1 MNISIDPE
9 RKTKGMRYS
18 DLVLLVREP
27 LIVKAEGKK
36 SLTFKLLVPENSDAS
51 LPCELDLR
59 KIAELKDNATLSDA
73 TWEDARLLGEAL
85 SSALFPP
92 EVSNLIDRRIIKAKA
107 EEEGLRIRLL
117 LSGSD
122 LSNLPW
128 EFLLLN
134 RGGGE
139 NKISDFMGLMPNVSL
154 VRHTATSLPAWKLE
168 AQLPVKVYLAAAS
181 PDGWPKLKVAEELSV
196 IKQALEDNAQVL
208 VSSSEHTQRSG
219 LPNKAKPAH
228 VFHFAGHGQFERVQ
242 SRVPGAYEGKSSVLL
257 EDEYGEPDV
266 LDAELLAV
274 QLCDAGVRVA
284 VLGACQTAQRDDVN
298 AWSSVAEA
306 LLKAELGAVVGMQ
319 FPVADDSA
327 LCFAKNF
334 YAALAIGLSVDESVA
349 AGRVAVANLDDPR
362 GWANPTLYLR
372 VPDGVI
378 FPAIA
383 ANTTLEAARQEATAK
398 VKVTQR
404 IKDLYG
410 KATALKGIVGPGG
423 VAEAT
428 QGIDNVKKGAE
439 AIGFE
444 GKVGGKLEVNQEI
457 DEVEGEV
464 IGGEI
469 DLG

>member
-1 MNISIDPE
+1 M
-9 RKTKGMRYS
+9 
-18 DLVLLVREP
+18 VREP
-27 LIVKAEGKK
+27 LIVKADGKK
-36 SLTFKLLVPENSDAS
+36 RLTFKLLIPENSDAA

-59 KIAELKDNATLSDA
+59 AIAQLKDKATGSDS
-73 TWEDARLLGEAL
+73 TWEDAIQLGSAL

-92 EVSNLIDRRIIKAKA
+92 QVSNLVDRRIIKAKA
-107 EEEGLRIRLL
+107 EGEGLRVRLL
-117 LSGSD
+117 PSGSD
-122 LSNLPW
+122 LSNMPW

-139 NKISDFMGLMPNVSL
+139 NKVSDFLGLMPNVSI
-154 VRHTATSLPAWKLE
+154 VRHTATALPAWKLE
-168 AQLPVKVYLAAAS
+168 AQLPVKVSLAAAS
-181 PDGWPKLKVAEELSV
+181 PDGWPKLKVAEELLV
-196 IKQALEDNAQVL
+196 IKQALQDNAQVSL
-208 VSSSEHTQRSG
+208 SSSEHTQRSG

-228 VFHFAGHGQFERVQ
+228 VFHFAGHGQFQRFQ
-242 SRVPGAYEGKSSVLL
+242 SQVPGAYEGKSSVIL
-257 EDEYGEPDV
+257 EDEYGDEDV

-274 QLCDAGVRVA
+274 QLRDAGVRVA

-298 AWSSVAEA
+298 AWSSVSEA

-319 FPVADDSA
+319 FPVGDDSA

-378 FPAIA
+378 FPTIA
-383 ANTTLEAARQEATAK
+383 ADSTLEAARQEATAK
-398 VKVTQR
+398 VKVIQR

-410 KATALKGIVGPGG
+410 KAIALKGHVAPGA

-428 QGIDNVKKGAE
+428 QEIISVKKGAE
-439 AIGFE
+439 AIGFQ
-444 GKVGGKLEVNQEI
+444 GNVGGNLEVNQTIDKVEGDAIGAEI
-457 DEVEGEV
+457 DQ
-464 IGGEI
+464 
-469 DLG
+469 LG